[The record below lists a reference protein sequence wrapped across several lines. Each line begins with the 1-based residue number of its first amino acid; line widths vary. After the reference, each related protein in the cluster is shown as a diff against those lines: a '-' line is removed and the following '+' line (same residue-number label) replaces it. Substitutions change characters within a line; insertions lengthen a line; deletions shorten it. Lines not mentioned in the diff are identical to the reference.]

1 LDELYEII
9 KELKSMSQLQ
19 NERLVTPVDGC
30 SRISFL
36 AENLT
41 TGVAG
46 LFSIKM
52 SVPDQGISYDI
63 GFLAGRVRETQV
75 NNNCDGDVI
84 ITRGNKTSNERSLE
98 MTFGDDYNVL
108 QSVNPTIHRNI
119 LISALNGG
127 SFEFDGDMYA
137 VIGTNGVR
145 NIVTDLNDL
154 DHKFYFYEDG
164 KLFLPD
170 KVNADGTYRTK
181 SNNSVTAFK
190 DNNCVMTELLYA
202 FNDNAVKGDRF
213 VYVLGGDVSFNEG
226 SSADYN
232 RYAVPATRYCDYRS
246 IDKYMIMGVTNPET
260 LSDSE
265 AEEVYR
271 LNVDMIIE
279 IADGGVPTS
288 IGAKG
293 EIIAVVNSTDSTVE
307 LYLHDGTGWDS
318 TPVTS
323 VLGKGAMIYSTSV
336 DTSLDGDSA
345 ATQASYVGI
354 KTAGATG
361 EAVCVNAKTGAGG
374 TGDATGILVCYD
386 WDYEDQ
392 TFIAFDGVSN

>member
-1 LDELYEII
+1 
-9 KELKSMSQLQ
+9 MSQLE

-30 SRISFL
+30 SRFSFL

-63 GFLAGRVRETQV
+63 GFLNGRVPETQA
-75 NNNCDGDVI
+75 NNNCNGDVI
-84 ITRGNKTSNERSLE
+84 GLTRGNKTYNERSLE

-108 QSVNPTIHRNI
+108 QSVDPTIYRNI

-127 SFEFDGDMYA
+127 SFEFGGDMYA

-164 KLFLPD
+164 KVFLPD

-181 SNNSVTAFK
+181 SNNFVTAFK

-232 RYAVPATRYCDYRS
+232 RYTVPAMRYSDYRS

-260 LSDSE
+260 LSTTE
-265 AEEVYR
+265 TEELYR

-279 IADGGVPTS
+279 VAGGGVPTLAGTVGQS
-288 IGAKG
+288 
-293 EIIAVVNSTDSTVE
+293 IAVVDTDDFTVE

-318 TPVTS
+318 TAVTS

-336 DTSLDGDSA
+336 DTALDGA
-345 ATQASYVGI
+345 TATTQASYVGI

-361 EAVCVNAKTGAGG
+361 AAVCVDAKTGTAG
-374 TGDATGILVCYD
+374 TGDSTGILTCYD

-392 TFIAFDGVSN
+392 TFVVFDGVSN